1 MLMSTVF
8 FAFVELFAH
17 FIWTILHTCLSG
29 MIEIVMMKIFIINVM
44 MMLMLMLMKIMTMI
58 MIIMEKVI

>member
-1 MLMSTVF
+1 MSTVF
-8 FAFVELFAH
+8 FAFVEFFAH
-17 FIWTILHTCLSG
+17 FIWTILYTYLSR

-44 MMLMLMLMKIMTMI
+44 MILMLMLMKIMTMI